1 MIYRIYDH
9 LREWHGLKD
18 PASDKW
24 DTFKIALTKIARD
37 AGLSKPIFDVL
48 GDRSLQARFK
58 STSDKWQLTYDKDD
72 EFALT
77 IREHCEVNNQD
88 FKESFVFKL

>member
-1 MIYRIYDH
+1 
-9 LREWHGLKD
+9 
-18 PASDKW
+18 
-24 DTFKIALTKIARD
+24 LTKIARD

-48 GDRSLQARFK
+48 EDRSLQARFK